1 MLDLLVASI
10 RCRVPSRS
18 RSRYDTG
25 GVDYVKNDACY
36 PQTPNIKGGGI
47 NQNLEGVGY
56 LLYERFFSGLKAT
69 GRPMFF
75 SIENPSLVAP
85 WDARNVSNARRVG
98 GDIGDA
104 FGATLGEFHTA
115 PNVTEIRAVPGQGGF
130 FNDLDML
137 EIGNGRQNKTEYMT
151 QFSLWCIAKAPLL
164 LGCDLSNAQVMN
176 GTAADA
182 YEIFL
187 NKEAIAISQDPL
199 AMPASRIA
207 FSGAAVEVWA
217 GPLEAGGKVLLFLN
231 GGSTAQNAVQ
241 FPLSLLGEFDNVEAD
256 GHLVTKVS
264 CRDVWLH
271 EACSADGTLSLA
283 GNVTVDVPVHGVRM
297 LRLTPI
303 TDGGLAQVRAAKY
316 EISAKDAVAAAEFA
330 AAQASKFRTALVPP
344 KHAQRRSSR
353 TQYQPHTV
361 PVPPSVPVPSTSA
374 SSVDDVVLSHPTAMS
389 NRSGPTNA
397 TAVVAMRGLDS
408 SHSGRSPYKG
418 PSKCPTTVKWIN
430 AMGHDNHSSR
440 GITESSVAVHHSGRA
455 FVGSGSSLWAIS
467 MSDGATIWK
476 FDTAANT
483 SQQSEFFSTPA
494 IAPASSG
501 DDLVI
506 AGTGAGTVY
515 AFSVADGSLVW
526 SFETGSV
533 VKGMNG
539 GTGRAPVTGS
549 VVLAPHSG
557 QAKPETGYVGAWD
570 GCVYAFD
577 TMSGKHKWKY
587 QAMDKD
593 SGTKAQVR
601 ATPAV
606 SVDGTVV
613 HFPAG
618 RALYA
623 LDAAT
628 GMRME

>member
-1 MLDLLVASI
+1 
-10 RCRVPSRS
+10 
-18 RSRYDTG
+18 
-25 GVDYVKNDACY
+25 
-36 PQTPNIKGGGI
+36 
-47 NQNLEGVGY
+47 
-56 LLYERFFSGLKAT
+56 
-69 GRPMFF
+69 
-75 SIENPSLVAP
+75 
-85 WDARNVSNARRVG
+85 
-98 GDIGDA
+98 
-104 FGATLGEFHTA
+104 
-115 PNVTEIRAVPGQGGF
+115 
-130 FNDLDML
+130 
-137 EIGNGRQNKTEYMT
+137 
-151 QFSLWCIAKAPLL
+151 
-164 LGCDLSNAQVMN
+164 
-176 GTAADA
+176 
-182 YEIFL
+182 
-187 NKEAIAISQDPL
+187 
-199 AMPASRIA
+199 
-207 FSGAAVEVWA
+207 
-217 GPLEAGGKVLLFLN
+217 
-231 GGSTAQNAVQ
+231 
-241 FPLSLLGEFDNVEAD
+241 
-256 GHLVTKVS
+256 
-264 CRDVWLH
+264 
-271 EACSADGTLSLA
+271 
-283 GNVTVDVPVHGVRM
+283 
-297 LRLTPI
+297 
-303 TDGGLAQVRAAKY
+303 
-316 EISAKDAVAAAEFA
+316 
-330 AAQASKFRTALVPP
+330 
-344 KHAQRRSSR
+344 
-353 TQYQPHTV
+353 
-361 PVPPSVPVPSTSA
+361 
-374 SSVDDVVLSHPTAMS
+374 
-389 NRSGPTNA
+389 
-397 TAVVAMRGLDS
+397 
-408 SHSGRSPYKG
+408 
-418 PSKCPTTVKWIN
+418 
-430 AMGHDNHSSR
+430 
-440 GITESSVAVHHSGRA
+440 
-455 FVGSGSSLWAIS
+455 

-628 GMRME
+628 GMRMA

>member
-1 MLDLLVASI
+1 
-10 RCRVPSRS
+10 
-18 RSRYDTG
+18 
-25 GVDYVKNDACY
+25 
-36 PQTPNIKGGGI
+36 
-47 NQNLEGVGY
+47 
-56 LLYERFFSGLKAT
+56 
-69 GRPMFF
+69 MFF

-98 GDIGDA
+98 GDIGDG

-115 PNVTEIRAVPGQGGF
+115 PNVTEIRAVPGEGGF

-137 EIGNGRQNKTEYMT
+137 EIGNGRQNKTEYTT

-164 LGCDLSNAQVMN
+164 LGCDLSNAKVMN

-199 AMPASRIA
+199 AMPASRVP
-207 FSGAAVEVWA
+207 FSDAAVEVCA

-231 GGSTAQNAVQ
+231 SGSMAQNAVQ
-241 FPLSLLGEFDNVEAD
+241 FPLRLLGDFDNVEAD
-256 GHLVTKVS
+256 GHLVTQIS

-271 EACSADGTLSLA
+271 AACRGGGTLSLA
-283 GNVTVDVPVHGVRM
+283 GNITVDVPVHGVAM

-303 TDGGLAQVRAAKY
+303 THGGLAQTLASKY
-316 EISAKDAVAAAEFA
+316 EITAEDAAAAAEFA
-330 AAQASKFRTALVPP
+330 AAQASTFRTALAPP
-344 KHAQRRSSR
+344 KHAQKRSSHKR
-353 TQYQPHTV
+353 HQSHMVRV
-361 PVPPSVPVPSTSA
+361 PSSVSVPSTVHNA
-374 SSVDDVVLSHPTAMS
+374 VHDAVLSDPTATS
-389 NRSGPTNA
+389 NGAGSTKS
-397 TAVVAMRGLDS
+397 TVVVAMRGLDS
-408 SHSGRSPYKG
+408 SHTGRSPYKG
-418 PSKCPTTVKWIN
+418 PSKCPTTVKWTN
-430 AMGHDNHSSR
+430 TMGHNNRTSR
-440 GITESSVAVHHSGRA
+440 GLTESNVAVHQSGRA
-455 FVGSGSSLWAIS
+455 FVGSGSSLWAVSI
-467 MSDGATIWK
+467 SDGSTIWE
-476 FDTAANT
+476 FDTAVNT
-483 SQQSEFFSTPA
+483 TQQSEFFSTPA
-494 IAPASSG
+494 IASAPSG

-526 SFETGSV
+526 SFETGRV
-533 VKGMNG
+533 VIGMNG

-549 VVLAPHSG
+549 VVVATHSD
-557 QAKPETGYVGAWD
+557 KSKSDTGYVGAWD

-577 TMSGKHKWKY
+577 TVTGERKWKY
-587 QAMDKD
+587 QAMDAD
-593 SGTKAQVR
+593 SGTTAQVR

-606 SVDGTVV
+606 SADGNVI

-628 GMRME
+628 GTE